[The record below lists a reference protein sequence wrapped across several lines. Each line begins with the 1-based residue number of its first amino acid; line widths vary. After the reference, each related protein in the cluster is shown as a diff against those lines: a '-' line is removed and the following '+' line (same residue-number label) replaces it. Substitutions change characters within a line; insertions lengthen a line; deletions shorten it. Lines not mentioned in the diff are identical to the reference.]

1 MPTSWAGLVAG
12 KITGRMGRAESELP
26 GCRMAAECCSLTA
39 LCSPSLLL
47 LLLPQDTSRPVDW
60 EGLQDDLE
68 SKRAALRDKLAQKFK
83 QDLVKQALE

>member
-1 MPTSWAGLVAG
+1 
-12 KITGRMGRAESELP
+12 
-26 GCRMAAECCSLTA
+26 MAHPFPPLSM
-39 LCSPSLLL
+39 LL
-47 LLLPQDTSRPVDW
+47 LLLPQDAPRPVDW